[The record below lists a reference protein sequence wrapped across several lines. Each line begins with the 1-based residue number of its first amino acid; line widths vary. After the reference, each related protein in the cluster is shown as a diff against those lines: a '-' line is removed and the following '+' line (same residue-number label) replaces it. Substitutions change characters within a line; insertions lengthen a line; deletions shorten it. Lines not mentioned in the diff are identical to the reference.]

1 MLVLSLV
8 LVKYLPLPDNWR
20 LRGCNMTK
28 KQELLKAAE
37 DKVRSGG
44 YSNFSF
50 RELAKEVGIKS
61 ASVHYHFPT
70 KADLGAELAR
80 QYTDNFMLALGDPVE
95 LTKAH
100 KSPVQVY
107 ATQFRR
113 ALLEDKKMCLCGLL
127 GAETDCL
134 PDKVKQETKRFF
146 RLNLEWLQVAHQLND
161 PSDVEQKAANTLSLL
176 EGAMMVSKALGD
188 NRFFDQATDGLR

>member
-1 MLVLSLV
+1 
-8 LVKYLPLPDNWR
+8 
-20 LRGCNMTK
+20 MTK

-80 QYTDNFMLALGDPVE
+80 QYSDNFMRLLGEPVE
-95 LTKAH
+95 LTKAGENPI
-100 KSPVQVY
+100 KAYVS
-107 ATQFRR
+107 QFRR

-134 PDKVKQETKRFF
+134 PEKVKVETQRFF
-146 RLNLEWLQVAHQLND
+146 KLNLDWLQVAHKLDD
-161 PSDVEQKAANTLSLL
+161 PIGVEAKAANTLSLL

-188 NRFFDQATDGLR
+188 NHFFDQATDGLLFMVKS